1 MTCRLSVTGMLHVVW
16 KRSAVVQCLNE
27 TTCRSIQKQTTC
39 RLEWRSSA
47 RESGRSRAG
56 WLTYS
61 ERHVVSRC
69 WAVSFSALNDRSSVA
84 LFLKTQQPHLSSSS
98 FFFFFTF
105 LSLSTLSLTRIS
117 PSLISPSSTTV
128 GGLAGGEWQFLSSLL
143 FHVFHAF
150 LLVMA
155 GRNF

>member
-47 RESGRSRAG
+47 REPGRSCAG

-84 LFLKTQQPHLSSSS
+84 LFLKTQQPQP
-98 FFFFFTF
+98 FFFFVFLLLLLHISLSLHTLSHPN
-105 LSLSTLSLTRIS
+105 LSLSHLSI
-117 PSLISPSSTTV
+117 
-128 GGLAGGEWQFLSSLL
+128 
-143 FHVFHAF
+143 FHD
-150 LLVMA
+150 
-155 GRNF
+155 GRRARRR